1 MYVRIFVLIALAFAV
16 GCGSGNNATA
26 ESMDMM
32 GGANDDQPP
41 SGGMNGSM
49 TARPSCSPATK
60 QPAPNQLRLS
70 DPQLAACQM
79 TVVRSVSDA
88 VEDVSIF
95 TYDPS
100 GHLTLEEYSSRV
112 GGMVNRRV
120 SRAVDGQGRPLR
132 IEEDRDG
139 DSVPDTRIVYTY
151 GSTEPVTVTA
161 LHDENA
167 DGMAEFSEIR
177 TLDANGRTA
186 RLERRDG
193 MTSMLN
199 YTEEYRYDDDG
210 REVLR
215 VRKNAAMETL
225 REETK
230 TYDSKGRL
238 TSLEVRE
245 GDMRV
250 LTQSTRSTY
259 EETPCQRTTVSDI
272 DGDDNADVEAVET
285 FDDLNRLTEQRLK
298 AASDGT
304 ESKTTHVYDGDQL
317 TSITIDA
324 NGDGAADQTDVYVYD
339 PQGRLATHT
348 RETQGM
354 SGPVQTLWAYTYFG
368 VTENSSVA

>member
-1 MYVRIFVLIALAFAV
+1 MYVRIFVLIAFM
-16 GCGSGNNATA
+16 GCGSGSNATS
-26 ESMDMM
+26 EQMDTM
-32 GGANDDQPP
+32 GGVNDDQPP
-41 SGGMNGSM
+41 SGGMAGSM
-49 TARPSCSPATK
+49 PVTPSCSPMPK
-60 QPAPNQLRLS
+60 QSTPNQLRLS

-79 TVVRSVSDA
+79 TVVRSVGES
-88 VEDVSIF
+88 VEDVSVF
-95 TYDPS
+95 TYDPR
-100 GHLTLEEYSSRV
+100 GHLTLEEYASRV
-112 GGMVNRRV
+112 GGMVNRRI
-120 SRAVDGQGRPLR
+120 SRSVDGQGRPLR
-132 IEEDRDG
+132 TEEDRDG

-151 GSTEPVTVTA
+151 GSTEPATVTA

-167 DGMAEFSEIR
+167 DGMAEFSETR

-259 EETPCQRTTVSDI
+259 EEMPCQRTTVSDI
-272 DGDDNADVEAVET
+272 DGDENADAEAVES

-304 ESKTTHVYDGDQL
+304 ESKTSYVYDGDQL

-339 PQGRLATHT
+339 PQGRLATYT
-348 RETQGM
+348 RETQDM

-368 VTENSSVA
+368 CD